1 MIFCVLCL
9 SIFVLCII
17 DNRNK
22 MVLCKKWMLVKL
34 FIGKVIFDNFKFV
47 KEDILEKLNDGGRF
61 IFIEL
66 ISLLIIIY

>member
-17 DNRNK
+17 DFRKK
-22 MVLCKKWMLVKL
+22 MVFCKKWMLVKL

-61 IFIEL
+61 IFNEL
-66 ISLLIIIY
+66 ISLIIIIY